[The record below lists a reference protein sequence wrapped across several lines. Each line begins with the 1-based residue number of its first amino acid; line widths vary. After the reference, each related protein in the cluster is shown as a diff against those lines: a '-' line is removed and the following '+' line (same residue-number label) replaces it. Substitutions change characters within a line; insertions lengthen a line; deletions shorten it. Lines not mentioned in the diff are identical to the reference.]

1 MPTIKISDQ
10 LDNKGKVIDKIA
22 EITTQINSS
31 YSISQT
37 EILKKKSN
45 LETQITKLQA
55 EVKEFDNI
63 IKEMKNG

>member
-1 MPTIKISDQ
+1 MTDIKVKDQ
-10 LDNKGKVIDKIA
+10 IDAKGDIVDKIA